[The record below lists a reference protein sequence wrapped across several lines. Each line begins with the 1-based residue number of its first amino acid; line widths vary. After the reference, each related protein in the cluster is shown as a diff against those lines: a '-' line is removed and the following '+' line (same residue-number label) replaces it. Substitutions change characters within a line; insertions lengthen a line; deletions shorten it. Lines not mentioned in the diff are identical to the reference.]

1 MHDTG
6 IATMKRGA
14 LAISVSKWLSKAN
27 AQDATEIVIAR
38 CMIECFTLKQRSLR
52 NHRAEK
58 IRRGIKHSMTLT
70 SSGDTTKHSLLNNAQ
85 SCRVSIFSMYFIKL
99 HAVTSRHTKQIR
111 ACSRCPRDSL
121 CQTRQPLSSKSTA
134 SEKIVRITIIMSAES
149 KTMIGTIDAE

>member
-6 IATMKRGA
+6 IATIKRGA
-14 LAISVSKWLSKAN
+14 LSISLSKWLSKAN

-52 NHRAEK
+52 NHRDEK
-58 IRRGIKHSMTLT
+58 IKSGIKHSITFT
-70 SSGDTTKHSLLNNAQ
+70 SSGDTTKHSLLNNSQ
-85 SCRVSIFSMYFIKL
+85 SCLVSIFSMYFMRL
-99 HAVTSRHTKQIR
+99 QAVTSRHTKQIK

-134 SEKIVRITIIMSAES
+134 SEKMVRITMTISADS
-149 KTMIGTIDAE
+149 RTMRGTIDAE

>member
-58 IRRGIKHSMTLT
+58 IRRGTKHSMTLT

-85 SCRVSIFSMYFIKL
+85 SCLVSIFSMYFMRL

-134 SEKIVRITIIMSAES
+134 SENIVRITMMMSADNR
-149 KTMIGTIDAE
+149 TMMGTIDVE

>member
-58 IRRGIKHSMTLT
+58 IRRGIKHSITLT

>member
-1 MHDTG
+1 MHETG

>member
-38 CMIECFTLKQRSLR
+38 CMIECFTLKQSSLR

-58 IRRGIKHSMTLT
+58 IRRGIKHSITLT

-85 SCRVSIFSMYFIKL
+85 SCRVSIFSMYFMRL